1 MNKDTNRE
9 AISAYLD
16 LVRTFLLFTL
26 PYRYMTTLE
35 VRRDDMNGLLFQYEE
50 TRMGKA
56 GQYSLSIKKDFI

>member
-1 MNKDTNRE
+1 
-9 AISAYLD
+9 
-16 LVRTFLLFTL
+16 
-26 PYRYMTTLE
+26 MTTLE